1 MGRSDRSALL
11 TPDGR
16 GRILA
21 DGTVMPLLGLGV
33 WQVPD
38 GPTCV
43 HAVRSA
49 LELGYR
55 HIDTAQAYG
64 NESSVGQALRESGV
78 ARDEV
83 FITTKF
89 HPGRRDPLR
98 EAAYSIE
105 QLEVDYVDL
114 YLVHWPGGGA
124 TWAWPGM
131 EAARA
136 RSYARAIGVS
146 NFDPDELDQVLARA
160 TVAPVVDQVHFNP
173 SAYRKALLDACA
185 ERDIALEAYSPLGT
199 GAQLDDP
206 VVTGIADRL
215 GRTPAQV
222 LLRWCVQRG
231 IPVITKSTH
240 RDRIAENAQIFDFEL
255 SANDMAELDATRSVR
270 RDPRGDWSANGG
282 ERLRGSAR
290 QIVALRRCSPC

>member
-38 GPTCV
+38 GPTCA
-43 HAVRSA
+43 HSVRSA

-64 NESSVGQALRESGV
+64 NESSVGRALRESGV
-78 ARDEV
+78 ARNEV

-89 HPGRRDPLR
+89 HPGRRDSLR

-131 EAARA
+131 EAARS
-136 RSYARAIGVS
+136 RSYTRAIGVS

-199 GAQLDDP
+199 GTQLDDP
-206 VVTGIADRL
+206 LVANIANRL
-215 GRTPAQV
+215 GRSPAQV

-255 SANDMAELDATRSVR
+255 PANDMAELDALDQSGKTRE
-270 RDPRGDWSANGG
+270 AL
-282 ERLRGSAR
+282 ERKWW
-290 QIVALRRCSPC
+290 

>member
-1 MGRSDRSALL
+1 MGRSERSALL

-55 HIDTAQAYG
+55 NIDTAQAYG

-98 EAAYSIE
+98 EAACSIE

-124 TWAWPGM
+124 AWAWPGM

-136 RSYARAIGVS
+136 R
-146 NFDPDELDQVLARA
+146 
-160 TVAPVVDQVHFNP
+160 
-173 SAYRKALLDACA
+173 LLC
-185 ERDIALEAYSPLGT
+185 P
-199 GAQLDDP
+199 
-206 VVTGIADRL
+206 
-215 GRTPAQV
+215 
-222 LLRWCVQRG
+222 
-231 IPVITKSTH
+231 
-240 RDRIAENAQIFDFEL
+240 RDR
-255 SANDMAELDATRSVR
+255 
-270 RDPRGDWSANGG
+270 
-282 ERLRGSAR
+282 RL
-290 QIVALRRCSPC
+290 QL

>member
-1 MGRSDRSALL
+1 MTRPDSSAPLTADR
-11 TPDGR
+11 R

-64 NESSVGQALRESGV
+64 NESSVGRALHESGV

-89 HPGRRDPLR
+89 HPGRRDPLK
-98 EAAYSIE
+98 EAACSIE

-114 YLVHWPGGGA
+114 YLVHWPGRGA
-124 TWAWPGM
+124 TWAWPAM

-206 VVTGIADRL
+206 VVTGIAGRL

-240 RDRIAENAQIFDFEL
+240 RDRIAENAEIFDFEL
-255 SANDMAELDATRSVR
+255 AAPDMEELDALDRSRGTR
-270 RDPRGDWSANGG
+270 
-282 ERLRGSAR
+282 
-290 QIVALRRCSPC
+290 VALERKWW

>member
-1 MGRSDRSALL
+1 MTRPDSSAPLTADR
-11 TPDGR
+11 R

-64 NESSVGQALRESGV
+64 NESSVGRALHESGV

-98 EAAYSIE
+98 EAACSIE
-105 QLEVDYVDL
+105 QLQVDYVDL
-114 YLVHWPGGGA
+114 YLVHWPGRGA

-199 GAQLDDP
+199 DAQLDDP
-206 VVTGIADRL
+206 VVTGIAGRL
-215 GRTPAQV
+215 GRTRAQV
-222 LLRWCVQRG
+222 LLRWCVQRS
-231 IPVITKSTH
+231 IPVITKATH

-255 SANDMAELDATRSVR
+255 PANDMAELDALDRSGGTRE
-270 RDPRGDWSANGG
+270 AM
-282 ERLRGSAR
+282 ERKWW
-290 QIVALRRCSPC
+290 

>member
-160 TVAPVVDQVHFNP
+160 TVAPVGRPGSLQPVGLSQGAPRRVRRTGHRARGLQPAGHRRTAGRPGGHGHRRPPRANARPRSCCAGASSAASRSSP
-173 SAYRKALLDACA
+173 SRPIATASQRTRKSSTSN
-185 ERDIALEAYSPLGT
+185 SPPMT
-199 GAQLDDP
+199 W
-206 VVTGIADRL
+206 RN
-215 GRTPAQV
+215 
-222 LLRWCVQRG
+222 
-231 IPVITKSTH
+231 S
-240 RDRIAENAQIFDFEL
+240 
-255 SANDMAELDATRSVR
+255 TRSIGRERPER
-270 RDPRGDWSANGG
+270 RWSANGG
-282 ERLRGSAR
+282 ERLRGGAR
-290 QIVALRRCSPC
+290 QIWPRMAR

>member
-1 MGRSDRSALL
+1 MGRPGGAAFL
-11 TPDGR
+11 TPDRR

-21 DGTVMPLLGLGV
+21 DGTVIPLLGLGV

-43 HAVRSA
+43 HAVRAA

-64 NESSVGQALRESGV
+64 NETSVGRALHESGV

-83 FITTKF
+83 FVTTKF
-89 HPGRRDPLR
+89 PPGRRDPLR
-98 EAAYSIE
+98 EAAYSVE
-105 QLEVDYVDL
+105 RLGVDFVDL

-136 RSYARAIGVS
+136 RGYARAIGIS
-146 NFDPDELDQVLARA
+146 NFNVDELDLLVAEA
-160 TVAPVVDQVHFNP
+160 SDAPVVDQVQFNP
-173 SAYRKALLDACA
+173 TAFRRTLLDACA
-185 ERDIALEAYSPLGT
+185 ERGVALEAYSPLGT
-199 GAQLDDP
+199 GAVLGDP
-206 VVTGIADRL
+206 VVAGIADRL
-215 GRTPAQV
+215 GRSPAQV

-231 IPVITKSTH
+231 IPVVTKSTH
-240 RDRIAENAQIFDFEL
+240 RDRIAENARVFDFEL
-255 SANDMAELDATRSVR
+255 SDRDLEDLDAIDRSGR
-270 RDPRGDWSANGG
+270 TG
-282 ERLRGSAR
+282 E
-290 QIVALRRCSPC
+290 ALERKWW